1 MKKKL
6 LYFVCAIVM
15 ICVFGTLMT
24 NYVSFVN
31 KTVFDESSA
40 HLKEIYHQTNQSVQS
55 MVGKNWEVMEMWV
68 PYFEDAESDEKISGY
83 IEIIAERTGF
93 TDFYFISDEGEYNSI
108 DGNKGYLDM
117 KEGLRKLVIDKEN
130 VVVTSVV
137 PGKP

>member
-24 NYVSFVN
+24 NYVSFVK

-83 IEIIAERTGF
+83 IEKNPRGF
-93 TDFYFISDEGEYNSI
+93 
-108 DGNKGYLDM
+108 
-117 KEGLRKLVIDKEN
+117 
-130 VVVTSVV
+130 
-137 PGKP
+137 